1 MSHYLRSGSAASNR
15 GVARSGGVWE
25 VIGILGAVIPCG
37 ILAGLYLATE
47 DILFLLACFGFALGA
62 FGFIFARNLGSLSLQ
77 LRRRAGPVDVAASKA
92 VSAGR
97 EKLGAVG
104 ESFRR
109 RFTIR
114 ILKLLGLVLW
124 FVAWAVVVTLHLK
137 IVQNPNI
144 VGIVMLV
151 AIGAFSPIF
160 IYFGLEAGVKKLSTR
175 IRDEQ

>member
-1 MSHYLRSGSAASNR
+1 MSHYLRSGAAASNR

-25 VIGILGAVIPCG
+25 VVGILGAVIPCG

-47 DILFLLACFGFALGA
+47 DILFLMACFGFAIVALGLV
-62 FGFIFARNLGSLSLQ
+62 FARNPGNLSL
-77 LRRRAGPVDVAASKA
+77 LRRRGGTVDAAASKA
-92 VSAGR
+92 VSASR

-104 ESFRR
+104 ASLRR

-124 FVAWAVVVTLHLK
+124 FVAWGVVVTLHLK
-137 IVQNPNI
+137 VVQNPNL

-151 AIGAFSPIF
+151 AIGAFSPVF

-175 IRDEQ
+175 VRDDQ

>member
-1 MSHYLRSGSAASNR
+1 MSHYLRSGAAASNR

-47 DILFLLACFGFALGA
+47 DILFLLACFGFAIVV
-62 FGFIFARNLGSLSLQ
+62 FGIVFARNLGSFSL
-77 LRRRAGPVDVAASKA
+77 LRRRGGAVDTAASKA
-92 VSAGR
+92 VGAGR

-104 ESFRR
+104 ESLRR
-109 RFTIR
+109 RFTVR

-124 FVAWAVVVTLHLK
+124 FVAWGVVVSIHLK
-137 IVQNPNI
+137 VVQNPNV

-151 AIGAFSPIF
+151 AIGAFSPVF
-160 IYFGLEAGVKKLSTR
+160 IYFVLEAGVKKLSTR
-175 IRDEQ
+175 VRDDQ